1 MPVRLV
7 VLAVA
12 VAAARPA
19 LAQDTTAARPP
30 ATDTALAVRPQPT
43 AALTLGDALTQARK
57 SSPAYQQVLNNAN
70 PARWGVRNAYGELLP
85 SLQVS
90 GGLGYTGSGQSQF
103 GAFFDRTSPFVSSSY
118 DVGFTWQF
126 SGASL
131 ANPRRTRSLERATAQ
146 DIEARGCRSGP
157 TSPTSTS

>member
-19 LAQDTTAARPP
+19 LAQDTTAAQPP

-57 SSPAYQQVLNNAN
+57 SSPAYQQVLNCQHKC
-70 PARWGVRNAYGELLP
+70 WSKGVSR
-85 SLQVS
+85 ST
-90 GGLGYTGSGQSQF
+90 GGPLF
-103 GAFFDRTSPFVSSSY
+103 SP
-118 DVGFTWQF
+118 
-126 SGASL
+126 
-131 ANPRRTRSLERATAQ
+131 
-146 DIEARGCRSGP
+146 
-157 TSPTSTS
+157 